1 MYIKKYILLVM
12 GILSF
17 SFGNKEET
25 LPETG
30 IDIEKSTHEQ
40 WNVLLKK
47 YVDLE
52 GNVDYKNFKSDIGAL
67 NAYLEDLSIH
77 SPSNN
82 WNKNEKLAYYIN
94 IYNAATIKL
103 ILDNYPIKS
112 IKDIKNP
119 WLKKRVMIKGK
130 EWSLGGIEY
139 KILRKMDEP
148 RMHFAINC
156 ASFSCPKLRNEAY
169 TSAKME
175 SQLQKVTLDFLND
188 PKRNRIEKNKVEL
201 SEIFKWYNKDF
212 TQNSSLIGYINKH
225 SSKNISHKIKIEYL
239 EYNWTLNEKK

>member
-1 MYIKKYILLVM
+1 MCLKKYILLAM

-17 SFGNKEET
+17 SFGNKEEA

-30 IDIEKSTHEQ
+30 IEIEKATHEQ
-40 WNVLLKK
+40 WDVLLKK

-52 GNVDYKNFKSDIGAL
+52 GNVDYKNFKNDIGAL
-67 NAYLEDLSIH
+67 NTYLNNLSIH
-77 SPSNN
+77 APSDN
-82 WNKNEKLAYYIN
+82 WSKSEKLAYYIN
-94 IYNAATIKL
+94 IYNAATVKL

-112 IKDIKNP
+112 IKDIKSP
-119 WLKKRVMIKGK
+119 WLKKRVMIGDR

-156 ASFSCPKLRNEAY
+156 ASYSCPKLLNEAY

-175 SQLQKVTLDFLND
+175 SQLQKATMEFLND
-188 PKRNRIEKNKVEL
+188 SKRNRIEKNKVQL
-201 SEIFKWYNKDF
+201 SKIFKWYNKDF
-212 TQNSSLIGYINKH
+212 TQNGSLISYINMH
-225 SSKNISHKIKIEYL
+225 SGKNISNKIKIEYL